1 MTAFGLI
8 FSNIHDSSIPELTR
22 RRTMASVPFGCR
34 YRLIDFALS
43 NMVNAGISKVGVIV
57 HNNYQSLLDHLGNGK
72 DWDLARRSGGIKILP
87 PFITAYDSQAASQL
101 YTSKLQALMG
111 VMSFIEHSEEEYVV
125 LSDCDCICNI
135 DISDVIKKHEESEA
149 DITFVTKKEY
159 LSDFKASSRTFFES
173 DEKGRIRQIYSKPK
187 HISGEFDVS
196 LNVMVMKT
204 KLLYLLLTDAMARD
218 LKSFDTDI
226 VAKRLGEMEFYIY
239 EFDGF
244 YAAIGS
250 MEEYFECNMKLLE
263 KDVRRALFDIPERSI
278 YTKIKN
284 SPPTLYSSDACVK
297 NSLIADGCEIE
308 GTVENC
314 IIFRGAKI
322 NRNSVV
328 RNCIIMQGTYIG
340 KNVHL
345 NCVISDKNVF
355 IKDDRELSGHPSIPF
370 YINKGVTI

>member
-1 MTAFGLI
+1 MSAFGLI
-8 FSNIHDSSIPELTR
+8 FSNIHDNSIPELTR

-149 DITFVTKKEY
+149 EITFVTKKEY

-196 LNVMVMKT
+196 LNIMVMKT

-250 MEEYFECNMKLLE
+250 MEEYFECNMRLLE
-263 KDVRRALFDIPERSI
+263 KDVRRALFDIPERSV

-345 NCVISDKNVF
+345 NCVISDKNVL

>member
-1 MTAFGLI
+1 MSAFGLI
-8 FSNIHDSSIPELTR
+8 FSNIHDNSIPELTR

-196 LNVMVMKT
+196 LNIMVMKT

-250 MEEYFECNMKLLE
+250 MEEYFECNMRLLE
-263 KDVRRALFDIPERSI
+263 KDVRRALFDIPERSV

-345 NCVISDKNVF
+345 NCVISDKNVL

>member
-1 MTAFGLI
+1 MSAFGLI
-8 FSNIHDSSIPELTR
+8 FSNIHDNSIPELTR

-196 LNVMVMKT
+196 LNIMVMKT

-250 MEEYFECNMKLLE
+250 IEEYFECNMKLLE
-263 KDVRRALFDIPERSI
+263 KDVRRALFDIPERSV

-345 NCVISDKNVF
+345 NCVISDKNVL